1 MAFIEGIGD
10 EVVGLFVALAVII
23 VIALL
28 WSTTHVQ
35 DRPPV
40 RAVLAQVSPNSNQDR
55 TIIIS
60 SELPS
65 DPGQDQAQS
74 NLLDTNSTAENHEQ
88 ITGETITE
96 NPSIQAGESS
106 QNEDDEGTER
116 EQERIKI
123 RFQFLDETSL
133 QVETRLSEHIS
144 GLKRRHLIP
153 HLGLNSSNGDNVRL
167 IFNGRVLQRDQQ
179 TLEEAGLANN
189 CVVHCLVQ
197 RRNTDGSTTEGRT
210 GNNNVNRNNELDI
223 SDLDLSNVCYP
234 LLGSVLMA
242 IWWCQVVYAHYFTL
256 TSTLSLVS
264 LTVLYLASAANAYL
278 HN

>member
-10 EVVGLFVALAVII
+10 EVVGLFVALVVVI
-23 VIALL
+23 VITLL

-65 DPGQDQAQS
+65 DPGEDQAQS
-74 NLLDTNSTAENHEQ
+74 NLSDTSSIVENHEQ
-88 ITGETITE
+88 ITSETVAGSSS
-96 NPSIQAGESS
+96 SIEAGELS
-106 QNEDDEGTER
+106 QSEDERSGR

-179 TLEEAGLANN
+179 TLAEAGLANN